1 MILIFCSNYVSH
13 KLSDPN
19 QTIAW
24 SMLKAM
30 CNFRGTGLRFYEKIT
45 VCKYSRSL
53 NFTFNEINSNKDSF
67 QSRLNR

>member
-1 MILIFCSNYVSH
+1 MSH

-19 QTIAW
+19 QAIAW

-30 CNFRGTGLRFYEKIT
+30 CNFCGTGLRFYEKIT
-45 VCKYSRSL
+45 ACKYSRSL
-53 NFTFNEINSNKDSF
+53 NFTFNEINSNKGSF